1 MVVAHPEPS
10 TSSAPKKN
18 RRKLSKK
25 APRIPDNE
33 NALDDE
39 MHDDQTVENIS
50 PEDTVPAVAAEGDA
64 DDELMIDTDPTS
76 VAPSTSA
83 PAFPPLSAS
92 AGRSTLKSETRRIA
106 MPPHRMTPLKKD
118 WVNIFGPLTE
128 MLGLQVRMNVQR
140 KSVEVRTSK
149 LTKDIGALQKGADF
163 VKAYA
168 LGFDVNDA
176 IALLRLD
183 DLYLDS
189 FEIKDVKSLHGD
201 HLSRAIGRI
210 AGQDGK
216 TKFTIENASR
226 TRIVL
231 ADTKIHIMGSFQN
244 IKVARDAI
252 VSLILGSPPG
262 KVYAGLRTVSSRMR
276 QRAL

>member
-1 MVVAHPEPS
+1 
-10 TSSAPKKN
+10 
-18 RRKLSKK
+18 
-25 APRIPDNE
+25 
-33 NALDDE
+33 
-39 MHDDQTVENIS
+39 
-50 PEDTVPAVAAEGDA
+50 
-64 DDELMIDTDPTS
+64 MIDGSEVD
-76 VAPSTSA
+76 APSQDAPVFDPA
-83 PAFPPLSAS
+83 PASATK
-92 AGRSTLKSETRRIA
+92 STLKSETRRVPI
-106 MPPHRMTPLKKD
+106 PPHRMSPLKKD

-140 KSVEVRTSK
+140 RAVEIRTSK
-149 LTKDIGALQKGADF
+149 HTKGIGALQKGADF

-189 FEIKDVKSLHGD
+189 FEIKDVKTLHGD

-231 ADTKIHIMGSFQN
+231 ADTKIHILGSFQN
-244 IKVARDAI
+244 IKIARDAI

-262 KVYAGLRTVSSRMR
+262 KVYAGLRTVASRMR